1 MKTFKVFFEDNENS
15 KLNNNDIRDL
25 INAFDQIKEPYS
37 RYLSV
42 FNYFD
47 PNSLGTI
54 SEVLLTK
61 LVNTIDGVTADHV
74 GAGQGLADLIVNG
87 HPISLKTTKGS
98 VHIGLGKDE
107 QNTNPADVKELLKNL
122 NIIYDNNPE
131 YRDYTVAQLQSV
143 IDPEVYKLIY
153 NRLTSI
159 ARKLSGDENKEFFVW
174 VEKIFKKDILS
185 KIIIHVVKYD
195 YDKVLKLF
203 LDNIIQTT
211 ASAWGLKDK
220 NNNKAIIATDT
231 SGKLLNITPYFVRQS
246 SRDQTVTINLIT
258 NIRTKPEDI
267 KEKLPAEFFK
277 SLDTIYSN
285 IFGKSTEQRAKE
297 LY

>member
-1 MKTFKVFFEDNENS
+1 MKTYKQFFKEEQEPSKLDNE
-15 KLNNNDIRDL
+15 DVRTL

-61 LVNTIDGVTADHV
+61 LVNTVDGVTADHV
-74 GAGQGLADLIVNG
+74 GGGQGLADLIING
-87 HPISLKTTKGS
+87 HPISLKTTTGA
-98 VHIGLGKDE
+98 VHIGLGSDE
-107 QNTNPADVKELLKNL
+107 QNTNPADAKELLKHL
-122 NIIYDNNPE
+122 NVLYSNNPE
-131 YRDYTVAQLQSV
+131 YKDYTIRQLQSV
-143 IDPEVYKLIY
+143 VEPRVYELIY
-153 NRLTSI
+153 NRLISI
-159 ARKLSGDENKEFFVW
+159 AKKLSGDENKEFFVW
-174 VEKIFKKDILS
+174 VEKLFTKGILS

-195 YDKVLKLF
+195 YNKVLELF
-203 LDNIIQTT
+203 VNNVIVTT
-211 ASAWGLKDK
+211 SKAWGLRDKDS
-220 NNNKAIIATDT
+220 NKSIVASDT

-246 SRDQTVTINLIT
+246 SKDQTITIDLIT

-277 SLDTIYSN
+277 NFRFYL
-285 IFGKSTEQRAKE
+285 
-297 LY
+297 